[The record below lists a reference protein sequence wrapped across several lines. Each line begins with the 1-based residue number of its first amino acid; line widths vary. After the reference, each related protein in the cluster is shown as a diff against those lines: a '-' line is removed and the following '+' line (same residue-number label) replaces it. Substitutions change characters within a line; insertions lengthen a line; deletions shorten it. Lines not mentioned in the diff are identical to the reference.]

1 VVELPLVV
9 SGAVPEQLVSHV
21 LEDEVQEA
29 GAAQAVPFQTC
40 GAIQSVMVRSAH
52 PTIP

>member
-1 VVELPLVV
+1 LVTVVELPLVV

-29 GAAQAVPFQTC
+29 GVTHAEPFQTLV
-40 GAIQSVMVRSAH
+40 GS
-52 PTIP
+52 